1 MKVEQSCWGVNWT
14 PSDIST
20 KILTARKL
28 ADVDGGKCAK
38 YCSSK
43 CLVTLVNDNGQ
54 SDLRAG
60 KCLGEQK
67 SVTWENDNGQSEL

>member
-1 MKVEQSCWGVNWT
+1 MLGGKL
-14 PSDIST
+14 DAIRYFD

-28 ADVDGGKCAK
+28 ADVEIGECAK

-43 CLVTLVNDNGQ
+43 CLVTVVNDNGQ

-60 KCLGEQK
+60 KCLGK
-67 SVTWENDNGQSEL
+67 AKMRDLRK

>member
-1 MKVEQSCWGVNWT
+1 MLGGKL
-14 PSDIST
+14 DAIRYFD

-60 KCLGEQK
+60 KCLGKAEMRDLRK
-67 SVTWENDNGQSEL
+67 